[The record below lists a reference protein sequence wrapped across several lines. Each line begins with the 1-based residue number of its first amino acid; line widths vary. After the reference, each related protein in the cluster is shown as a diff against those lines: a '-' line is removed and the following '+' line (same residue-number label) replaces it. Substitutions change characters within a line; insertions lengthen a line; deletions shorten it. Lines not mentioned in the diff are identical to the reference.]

1 MFKYAIALTGGIA
14 TGKSTV
20 CSLFSLYGFL
30 AIDADRISHEIL
42 NQNYDFVSQT
52 FGKEY
57 VSNQKVLRSKLAT
70 IIFSNQK
77 NKEVLE
83 DFLHP
88 LIKQEI
94 ISQAKI
100 SEQNK
105 KPYLIDIPLFFEKQ
119 NYDINNSIVVYA
131 DKQTQI
137 QRLIKRDNISYD
149 EAIIKIENQLDI
161 EQKRD
166 LAKFVIDNNQDLKY
180 LQDEVDR
187 VKNSIL
193 KVFNVS

>member
-100 SEQNK
+100 FEQNK

>member
-1 MFKYAIALTGGIA
+1 MFKYAVALTGGIA

-30 AIDADRISHEIL
+30 IIDADKISHDIL
-42 NQNYDFVSQT
+42 DRNYDFVSQT

-57 VSNQKVLRSKLAT
+57 VSNQKVLRSKLAP
-70 IIFSNQK
+70 IIFENQE
-77 NKEVLE
+77 NKRVLE
-83 DFLHP
+83 EFLHP

-94 ISQAKI
+94 ISKAKI
-100 SEQNK
+100 FEQNQ
-105 KPYLIDIPLFFEKQ
+105 KPYLIDIPLFFEKR
-119 NYDINNSIVVYA
+119 NYDIDNSIVVYT

-161 EQKRD
+161 EQKKD
-166 LAKFVIDNNQDLKY
+166 LAKFVIDNSYDLKY
-180 LQDEVDR
+180 LQNEVDR

>member
-1 MFKYAIALTGGIA
+1 MFKYAVALTGGIA

-20 CSLFSLYGFL
+20 CSLFGLYGFL
-30 AIDADRISHEIL
+30 IIDADKISHDIL
-42 NQNYDFVSQT
+42 DRNCDFVSQT

-57 VSNQKVLRSKLAT
+57 VSNQKVLRSKLAP
-70 IIFSNQK
+70 IIFENQE
-77 NKEVLE
+77 NKRVLE
-83 DFLHP
+83 EFLHP

-94 ISQAKI
+94 ISRAKI
-100 SEQNK
+100 FEQNQ
-105 KPYLIDIPLFFEKQ
+105 KPYLIDIPLFFEKR
-119 NYDINNSIVVYA
+119 NYDIDNSIVVYT

-161 EQKRD
+161 EQKKD
-166 LAKFVIDNNQDLKY
+166 LAKFVIDNSYDLKY
-180 LQDEVDR
+180 LQNEVDR

>member
-1 MFKYAIALTGGIA
+1 MFKYAVALTGGIA

-20 CSLFSLYGFL
+20 CSLFGLYGFL
-30 AIDADRISHEIL
+30 IIDADKISHEIL
-42 NQNYDFVSQT
+42 DRNCDFISQT

-94 ISQAKI
+94 ISRAKI
-100 SEQNK
+100 LEQNK